1 MLTLNAIG
9 QLKQS
14 LKRWQGVVQQLPQNQ
29 LHQLTVRK
37 IEYVFFSQAV
47 SRVPSAAA
55 ELKRPQVQ
63 EVIDNL
69 LLKAQ
74 EATRHGLYV

>member
-1 MLTLNAIG
+1 MLKSNAFG
-9 QLKQS
+9 QLKHS
-14 LKRWQGVVQQLPQNQ
+14 LKRWQGVVQQRPQNQ

-37 IEYVFFSQAV
+37 IEYVFLSQAV
-47 SRVPSAAA
+47 SRVLSAAA
-55 ELKRPQVQ
+55 ESERPQAK

-74 EATRHGLYV
+74 EAARHGLYV